1 MIEVYADG
9 ALIYDSRVPEG
20 DVLSLT
26 GTKALNKGG
35 TATMQVAPSFPHYNS
50 LKSYR
55 TVVEIF
61 RDGRRIFRG
70 RTLYPTDTFDLLR
83 TFTCEGER
91 CFLNDAVIRGPYL
104 YRDTPEAIF
113 RDVVAKYNAEVDEF
127 KRFEIGTVDVT
138 DPNDYVLLE
147 NGEAEGAGTVIDK
160 LVERCGGY
168 ITFTD
173 TEDGKRAI
181 NWLTQLAR
189 RSTQSIAFGDNLLDF
204 SRTTANTDLATV
216 IVPYGAAVDETT
228 GERLTI
234 KDVNGGLDYI
244 TAPEDVLALRGY
256 IWKAVMWDDVTE
268 PSNLLTK
275 AQAYLAE
282 SQQMLTTLTLT
293 ALDLSIIDKT
303 VDSFEIGDTIK
314 VYSRPH
320 GLDGEEYQLT
330 EMTLDLLNPQ
340 NDTITLGKT
349 VASLTGSDVVT
360 VMQASNR
367 LNKVSGTA
375 RKAYQLNTEAMDQLI
390 TDFRSEIEQLPNKI
404 SMSVS
409 GSLGGTATISLTVAG
424 VPAPI
429 GSLDLSGVRQAF
441 AKDTSAVTVSA
452 GTITFNSDTLIVNS
466 GNFQLTAD
474 GTITAKAGTIGG
486 WTLMHHKLYAG
497 DGVDVK
503 TVAIQAPQESTLY
516 VFAAGGTSH
525 DSYADC
531 PFRVTKEG
539 KLYATDAVIHG
550 DVITIDGSFKTQLDR
565 GSLKLYYEDALCG
578 TINTK
583 YWSGAS
589 TEGISLRI
597 EDGGHYIMF
606 SHPSDAGTG
615 YDVDY
620 YLNYGW
626 SSNYDEKHIF
636 QTSARFLDDVYLQ
649 RAYHR
654 ALYLVNGDGTY
665 LVAVNSNGQLT
676 CSKV

>member
-35 TATMQVAPSFPHYNS
+35 TATIQVAPSFPHYNS

-70 RTLYPTDTFDLLR
+70 RSLYPTDTFDLLR

-91 CFLNDAVIRGPYL
+91 CFLNDAVIRGPYI
-104 YRDTPEAIF
+104 YQDTPEAIF

-181 NWLTQLAR
+181 NWLAQLTR

-216 IVPYGAAVDETT
+216 IVPYGAVVNETT
-228 GERLTI
+228 GERINI
-234 KDVNGGLDYI
+234 KDLNGGLDYI
-244 TAPEDVLALRGY
+244 AAPEDVLALRGY
-256 IWKAVMWDDVTE
+256 IWKAVTWDDVTE

-275 AQAYLAE
+275 ARAYLAE

-303 VDSFEIGDTIK
+303 VDSFELGDTIK

-360 VMQASNR
+360 MMQASNS

-375 RKAYQLNTEAMDQLI
+375 RKAYQLNTEAMDKLM

-409 GSLGGTATISLTVAG
+409 GSLGGTASISMTVAG

-429 GSLDLSGVRQAF
+429 GSIDLSGVRQAF
-441 AKDTSAVTVSA
+441 AKDRGEVTISA
-452 GTITFNSDTLIVNS
+452 GTITFDGGTLVINSS
-466 GNFQLTAD
+466 KCQLTA
-474 GTITAKAGTIGG
+474 A
-486 WTLMHHKLYAG
+486 
-497 DGVDVK
+497 
-503 TVAIQAPQESTLY
+503 
-516 VFAAGGTSH
+516 
-525 DSYADC
+525 
-531 PFRVTKEG
+531 G
-539 KLYATDAVIHG
+539 KLTVEDAVVNGEIT
-550 DVITIDGSFKTQLDR
+550 TIDGSYKTQLDK
-565 GSLKLYYEDALCG
+565 GSLKLYYSSKLCG

-589 TEGISLRI
+589 SEGISLRI
-597 EDGGHYIMF
+597 EEEGKYIMF
-606 SHPSDAGTG
+606 SHPDSSQGTG
-615 YDVDY
+615 YAVDY

-626 SSNYDEKHIF
+626 SSNYSEKHIF
-636 QTSARFLDDVYLQ
+636 QTSARFLSDVYMGRVHVTSL
-649 RAYHR
+649 R
-654 ALYLVNGDGTY
+654 LVNGDG
-665 LVAVNSNGQLT
+665 
-676 CSKV
+676 